1 MVVTLF
7 ITLLLVGLAVLIHF
21 EALLRLSDFMV
32 SPRHRFRVNLMV
44 CIFGALFAHVI
55 EVWVFGFGYYYLTG
69 FKEFGWFEGVVE
81 QPTLR
86 DCGYYSFVTYTTLG
100 FGDIIP
106 KGPIRFL
113 TGMEALTGLLLIT
126 WTASFMYLQMQRFW
140 QTDFTK

>member
-1 MVVTLF
+1 MLVTLF
-7 ITLLLVGLAVLIHF
+7 VTLLLVGIVVLIHF

-32 SPRHRFRVNLMV
+32 SPRHHSRVNLMI
-44 CIFGALFAHVI
+44 CILGALVAHVI
-55 EVWVFGFGYYYLTG
+55 EVWVFGVGYFFLIAS
-69 FKEFGWFEGVVE
+69 KEYGWFEGIVT
-81 QPTLR
+81 QPTLG

-100 FGDIIP
+100 FGDLIP

-140 QTDFTK
+140 QADSTK

>member
-1 MVVTLF
+1 MVVTLCV
-7 ITLLLVGLAVLIHF
+7 TLLLVGLAVLIHF

-44 CIFGALFAHVI
+44 CILGALIAHVI
-55 EVWVFGFGYYYLTG
+55 EVWVFGFGYFYLTE
-69 FKEFGWFEGVVE
+69 FKEYGWFEGLAA
-81 QPTLR
+81 QPTLG

-100 FGDIIP
+100 FGDLIP

-140 QTDFTK
+140 QADSSK

>member
-1 MVVTLF
+1 MLVTLF
-7 ITLLLVGLAVLIHF
+7 VTLLLVGLAVLIHF
-21 EALLRLSDFMV
+21 EALLRLSSFMA
-32 SPRHRFRVNLMV
+32 SPRHRFRVDLMF
-44 CIFGALFAHVI
+44 CILGAMFAHVI
-55 EVWVFGFGYYYLTG
+55 EVWVFGLGYYYLMG
-69 FKEFGWFEGVVE
+69 FKEFGWFEGVVT

-113 TGMEALTGLLLIT
+113 TGMESLTGLLFIT

-140 QTDFTK
+140 QNGSSK